1 MHGLKKTQETGK
13 NIEKKS
19 LLNMYT
25 YNVYDHFKKNL
36 ICQRNQNLMYLLFAG
51 TMPMYKYINFT
62 NH

>member
-25 YNVYDHFKKNL
+25 YMIILKKNL
-36 ICQRNQNLMYLLFAG
+36 IYQRNQNLMYLLFAG

>member
-25 YNVYDHFKKNL
+25 YMIILKSL

-51 TMPMYKYINFT
+51 TMPMYKYIKFT